1 MIPLRSTERVYTRA
15 AVTASLIALNT
26 IVFLYQLT
34 LRQDALNQFVYTW
47 GIVPDQLHMVA
58 LLTSMFLHGG
68 WLHLLGNMLF
78 LWVFGRNVEDLIGGG
93 RFLAFYILCGL
104 AAAVVQVIAN
114 PYSRMPTIGAS
125 GAIAGVMGAYL
136 IKFPRARIITLIPIF
151 FFITTMEIPAVFLLL
166 WWFGIQFLNGFGSL
180 GAADY
185 TGGGVAWFAHIGGF
199 VSGMLLIR
207 LFSPKNRWRSSGLPQ
222 APWDADE

>member
-1 MIPLRSTERVYTRA
+1 MIPLRSTERVYATA
-15 AVTASLIALNT
+15 AVTATLIALNT
-26 IVFLYQLT
+26 VVFLYQMT
-34 LRQDALNQFVYTW
+34 MDQDALNQFVFTW
-47 GIVPDQLHMVA
+47 GIVPDRLRLVT

-68 WLHLLGNMLF
+68 WLHLIGNMLF

-93 RFLAFYILCGL
+93 RFLVFYILCGL

-166 WWFGIQFLNGFGSL
+166 WWFGIQFLNGVGTL
-180 GAADY
+180 GATDY

-199 VSGMLLIR
+199 VTGMLLIR
-207 LFSPKNRWRSSGLPQ
+207 LFPPKNRWRS
-222 APWDADE
+222 WDAAQ